1 MVLSKKI
8 FKENIGTHLEYFH
21 KVPENTYIFLKLSLS
36 YLNIFLVTMRP
47 SILVMT

>member
-36 YLNIFLVTMRP
+36 HLNILYF
-47 SILVMT
+47 